1 MFKFWKGREGKNNS
15 VSESSAAIGNNM
27 HEETEEQIVE
37 LKGRNIQRFVAP
49 VIGLTVLDL
58 AEKNEVDWNSFCKR
72 GTCARC
78 RCHVSEGLEYL
89 SPPNE
94 AEKKRL
100 DPEEI
105 DEGYRLGCQTKLE
118 RIGAISIKHAP
129 YF

>member
-1 MFKFWKGREGKNNS
+1 M
-15 VSESSAAIGNNM
+15 
-27 HEETEEQIVE
+27 VE

>member
-1 MFKFWKGREGKNNS
+1 MFKFWKKNKSVPENS
-15 VSESSAAIGNNM
+15 AVPGNDM
-27 HEETEEQIVE
+27 QEETEEQIVE
-37 LKGRNIQRFVAP
+37 LKGRHVQRFVAP

-89 SPPNE
+89 SAPNE
-94 AEKKRL
+94 AEEKRL

-105 DEGYRLGCQTKLE
+105 DEGYRLGCQTTLE
-118 RIGAISIKHAP
+118 RIGVISIKHAP